1 MDIKEMTIG
10 ELERIVLDKS
20 EPLNNSTAFQL
31 AISYIKGVNLDM
43 YRTLLEKE
51 CEEIGVED
59 W

>member
-31 AISYIKGVNLDM
+31 AISYIRGVNLDM